1 MDHHA
6 SHQVAIASDYR
17 SILEHHARADAGSL
31 SDPDALAH
39 HGGRVDSWLE
49 SPAPQLLPDN
59 GEGIA
64 RIAHPQ
70 HARIKRK
77 PRVLEASIGEDRSG
91 LRRERT
97 SHCLFI
103 HGKHDGPRPGGFDAG
118 DLRDLFLQQWRAY
131 SEPVGNFAYR
141 SHQ

>member
-1 MDHHA
+1 RRPEHGPCLHDHAIAKYRLTMYHHP

-31 SDPDALAH
+31 SNRDALAH

-49 SPAPQLLPDN
+49 SPAPEPLPDK
-59 GEGIA
+59 GERIA
-64 RIAHPQ
+64 CIAHPQ

-77 PRVLEASIGEDRSG
+77 PLILKASIGEDRPG

-97 SHCLFI
+97 RHCL
-103 HGKHDGPRPGGFDAG
+103 
-118 DLRDLFLQQWRAY
+118 
-131 SEPVGNFAYR
+131 
-141 SHQ
+141 